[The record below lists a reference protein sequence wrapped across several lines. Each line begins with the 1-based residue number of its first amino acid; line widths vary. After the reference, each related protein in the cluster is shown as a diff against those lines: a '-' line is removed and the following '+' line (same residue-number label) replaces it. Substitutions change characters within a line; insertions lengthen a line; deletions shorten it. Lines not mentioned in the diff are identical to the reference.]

1 MTSTKLQ
8 ILQAACDICG
18 GSAALAARLGV
29 SDALVRKCLTQGFE
43 LPDHFF
49 LRAVDVILEDR
60 ESLLAMAPTPPAQEW
75 QQPGADD

>member
-18 GSAALAARLGV
+18 GSRDLAARLGI
-29 SDALVRKCLTQGFE
+29 SEALVRKCLTQGFE

-49 LRAVDVILEDR
+49 LGAVDVILEDR
-60 ESLLAMAPTPPAQEW
+60 ESLLAMAPTPPGQAW
-75 QQPGADD
+75 RQPGAED